1 MATDLTFQILEVLS
15 QAQDSVRSDEAFPS
29 VPSETIDSEL
39 RRLSSRN
46 MVIFEQV
53 DDSGW
58 FLTPEGEDI
67 VTNGSHEA
75 RVFEAVQKAVG
86 GLTLT
91 DLPANIPDLP
101 VRGDDCML
109 LRDRKL
115 MVINTKLSSD

>member
-1 MATDLTFQILEVLS
+1 MATELTLQILEVLS
-15 QAQDSVRSDEAFPS
+15 QAQDSVRSDDAFPS

-46 MVIFEQV
+46 MVNFEQK

-67 VTNGSHEA
+67 VANGSHEA
-75 RVFEAVQKAVG
+75 RVFEAVQKAAA

-109 LRDRKL
+109 LPKRKL
-115 MVINTKLSSD
+115 VAMNTYSSSG